1 LRFDEEEKKE
11 EVYDD
16 KHDERK
22 RKEEDVPTEPTS
34 KAPMP
39 HPMATTVI

>member
-1 LRFDEEEKKE
+1 LRFGEEKKE
-11 EVYDD
+11 VYD
-16 KHDERK
+16 KNERK

>member
-1 LRFDEEEKKE
+1 LRFDEEKKE
-11 EVYDD
+11 VYEN
-16 KHDERK
+16 DERK
-22 RKEEDVPTEPTS
+22 RKEEGIPTEPTS

>member
-1 LRFDEEEKKE
+1 LRFDEEKKE
-11 EVYDD
+11 EVYI
-16 KHDERK
+16 KNDERK